1 MHLMLLLPE
10 MEKAC
15 LFVGFYADL
24 PHRVAGGTDSGAKS
38 VFVRWLLREDH
49 RLPPGMGGGNL
60 LHWECGADCVVDVG
74 LTHRAGHAGNFNCC
88 SNHLCTFFQ
97 K

>member
-1 MHLMLLLPE
+1 MHLMLPLPE

-15 LFVGFYADL
+15 LVVGLDADL
-24 PHRVAGGTDSGAKS
+24 SRRVAGGVNSSAQS

-60 LHWECGADCVVDVG
+60 LHWECSADCVVDVG
-74 LTHRAGHAGNFNCC
+74 LTHGAGHANRADGND
-88 SNHLCTFFQ
+88 CTVRR
-97 K
+97 